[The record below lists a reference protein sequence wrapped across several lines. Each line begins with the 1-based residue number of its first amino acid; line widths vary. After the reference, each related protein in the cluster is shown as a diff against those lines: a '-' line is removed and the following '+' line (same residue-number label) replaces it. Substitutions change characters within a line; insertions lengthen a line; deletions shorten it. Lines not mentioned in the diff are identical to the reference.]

1 MRHDVFNPQDF
12 GYFFASHSHVGLHG
26 HSKLEVRL
34 SDQPSYQHFDPEDI
48 ELNVIVPSASGA
60 VPQLNEIH
68 LNHPWTGLDRYEV
81 SCGHVFIY
89 DRKGKKVDAFT
100 FGCSVKIQT
109 DKEKTNATFESPV
122 SIFEVTPVNPV
133 IDLFVDEVEILLAM
147 RRAAWLKQ
155 NPHLHAYEE
164 RLCQVKPTDLY
175 IACLQGVEER
185 LTRISNGSS
194 ELGLHLRTAIR
205 AELHWLKETGIW
217 LGDRKRLEDVI

>member
-1 MRHDVFNPQDF
+1 M
-12 GYFFASHSHVGLHG
+12 
-26 HSKLEVRL
+26 
-34 SDQPSYQHFDPEDI
+34 
-48 ELNVIVPSASGA
+48 
-60 VPQLNEIH
+60 
-68 LNHPWTGLDRYEV
+68 